1 MAQKHVELLHAK
13 QKQLHAQTNYDFR
26 VEQLVECKKLLRNT
40 EEMYL
45 ECLVPSFKKNGSMF
59 SESGSLLAALDVEHP
74 SISKV
79 LTTSEGVTCSGKF
92 FEKLSWNKSS
102 D

>member
-1 MAQKHVELLHAK
+1 
-13 QKQLHAQTNYDFR
+13 
-26 VEQLVECKKLLRNT
+26 
-40 EEMYL
+40 
-45 ECLVPSFKKNGSMF
+45 MF

-79 LTTSEGVTCSGKF
+79 LTTSEGVTCLTRARTSRDQEKIGVLKGSFLGVRVTF
-92 FEKLSWNKSS
+92 FLSFL